1 MIRRDGTVHDERE
14 STYGCVPGSRAVVY
28 ISRNET
34 LRGSWQAELT
44 LGPADHIIIDGRSA
58 THAVQELL
66 AILPATLAAR
76 IALAYTW

>member
-1 MIRRDGTVHDERE
+1 MRRGDMVNDGRQ
-14 STYGCVPGSRAVVY
+14 STYGCVPGSRAVVH

-66 AILPATLAAR
+66 AILPAALAAR
-76 IALAYTW
+76 IALAYTR